1 MLADDDTRRPGVER
15 PWEIDLQ
22 RSDSAPLRELR
33 ALVSHVE
40 TAVQLVESGRIRAD
54 AFIPVDLTKLGLPYR
69 DPGDIPLW
77 ERRNG
82 REILLL
88 EPAHLPD
95 RDGNLRHAFPTGTL
109 PRLFLIWLTTEVKR
123 ASGGAPAGEPL
134 RIELGESMEN
144 FMRQLGVASGGMQRR
159 TVIEQLNRIIRSR
172 ITIMTTSTTAKQGG
186 AWVDEGHQL
195 SIASQWQLWHSG
207 EDTTGAEALIGSWI
221 EVTPQFRR
229 AAETAVPLS
238 SAVIQQLKSQPMR
251 LDIYAWLVRRLY
263 SLRTPETHVSWD
275 QLAAQFGAA
284 YRQRR
289 QFKAAFTR
297 HLQVVRIY
305 YPEARAYATSDGL
318 ILRRSPRHIPERDQ
332 PRRRGKDA
340 LQIVRAI
347 TEEP

>member
-69 DPGDIPLW
+69 DPGDLAVW

-82 REILLL
+82 RQILLL

-95 RDGNLRHAFPTGTL
+95 QDGHLRRRYPCGSL
-109 PRLFLIWLTTEVKR
+109 PRAFLIWLTTEVKR
-123 ASGGAPAGEPL
+123 AGGETPLNEPL
-134 RIELGESMEN
+134 RIELGESMET
-144 FMRQLGVASGGMQRR
+144 FMRQLGLSSGGMQRR
-159 TVIEQLNRIIRSR
+159 TLIEQLNRLIRSR
-172 ITIMTTSTTAKQGG
+172 ITIMTTATTAKEGG

-207 EDTTGAEALIGSWI
+207 EDAAGAEALIGSWI
-221 EVTPQFRR
+221 EVTTEFRR

-238 SAVIQQLKSQPMR
+238 SAVIQQLRSQPMR

-263 SLRTPETHVSWD
+263 ALRASETHVSWE
-275 QLAAQFGAA
+275 QLASQFGAD
-284 YRQRR
+284 YRHLR
-289 QFKAAFTR
+289 QFKAAFKR

-305 YPEARAYATSDGL
+305 YPEARAYPTSAGL
-318 ILRRSPRHIPERDQ
+318 ILRRSPRHIPEREQ